1 MANYKLKSKVI
12 LHKEDGLQL
21 ECLELQVGDC
31 DCKIYRE
38 INWTLSSIELKEFS
52 MPPQWWNRHIKI
64 SEIFSYTKDY
74 YKKNKQKMDNYAKEY
89 KQKNKEKW
97 NEYQREYK
105 RRKLREQKG
114 MVRNYN
120 RSVSRNPDNSNG

>member
-1 MANYKLKSKVI
+1 MAIYKLKSKVI
-12 LHKEDGLQL
+12 LHREDGLQL

-38 INWTLSSIELKEFS
+38 IKWTQSSIELKEWA

-64 SEIFSYTKDY
+64 SELLSYTKDY
-74 YKKNKQKMDNYAKEY
+74 YKKNKEKMDTYAKEY
-89 KQKNKEKW
+89 KQKNKDKW

-105 RRKLREQKG
+105 KRKLREQKG
-114 MVRNYN
+114 VVRDYN
-120 RSVSRNPDNSNG
+120 RSVPRDDADKN